1 MTVSSDDDQ
10 RALHTGRPG
19 DSYARIE
26 ESMLGDALEERFFGG
41 VLLGAVTKLGQL
53 AGGVAARTAEPCAPD
68 CGWGWAGRS
77 SSWHELT
84 ELFGRRV
91 DLVSLRSCTRC

>member
-1 MTVSSDDDQ
+1 
-10 RALHTGRPG
+10 
-19 DSYARIE
+19 
-26 ESMLGDALEERFFGG
+26 MLGDALEERFFGG
-41 VLLGAVTKLGQL
+41 VLLGAVVKLGQL

-68 CGWGWAGRS
+68 CGWGWGWAGRS

-84 ELFGRRV
+84 ELFGCRV